1 MDNKDAA
8 EPQQDRSVQVGTL
21 NGGKAE
27 AYPPATI
34 RITEKVVERVDDLER
49 NSKALEELVEVNKK
63 RLDEERKWRWRN
75 LALALIAIALA
86 IVGIAIG
93 IFH

>member
-1 MDNKDAA
+1 MDNKDAPK
-8 EPQQDRSVQVGTL
+8 PQQDRTVPVGTV

-34 RITEKVVERVDDLER
+34 RITERVDNLER

-63 RLDEERKWRWRN
+63 GLGEERRWRWKN
-75 LALALIAIALA
+75 LALALIAIGVAVIGLIIS
-86 IVGIAIG
+86 IV
-93 IFH
+93 H